1 MARPG
6 FPSRRV
12 IVAAALSAILFP
24 AARAQDRVAELQA
37 QFNRETDP
45 VRKAKILP
53 KLGDAQFDQLRRQT
67 DAGDYVQA
75 VRILGDYRNEVKT
88 AETALKAT
96 GVDAERKPAGF
107 KQLEIHLRKS
117 LRELDQTILVLPD
130 DQRPPFQDIRQELAS
145 IEKELIDRLFPRQPG
160 KNSDQTR
167 PKG

>member
-24 AARAQDRVAELQA
+24 AARAQDRIAELQA

-67 DAGDYVQA
+67 DTGDYVQA
-75 VRILGDYRNEVKT
+75 LRILGDYRNEVKT
-88 AETALKAT
+88 AETALKGT

-130 DQRPPFQDIRQELAS
+130 DQRPPFQDIRQELAG
-145 IEKELIDRLFPRQPG
+145 IEKELIDRLFPRQPV
-160 KNSDQTR
+160 KNPTQT
-167 PKG
+167 KQKE